1 MFLLPRDLQELFEI
15 LLLNYKELL
24 RKGILNSPTST
35 NSAVPPLTPPP
46 PIAPS
51 PIRAYDLNIIARTL
65 KLVIKFLLTIML
77 IYSRLGNN
85 CLETSLLLFH
95 RVAKLRE
102 VRGDHKMVAFELQDA
117 EILLLHCPYCTW
129 SSRLS
134 TAWLCWQE
142 FGAVS

>member
-35 NSAVPPLTPPP
+35 NSAEPPLLLPLP
-46 PIAPS
+46 
-51 PIRAYDLNIIARTL
+51 RAYGLNIIARTL

-85 CLETSLLLFH
+85 CLETSLLLFR

-117 EILLLHCPYCTW
+117 EMLLLHCPYCTW